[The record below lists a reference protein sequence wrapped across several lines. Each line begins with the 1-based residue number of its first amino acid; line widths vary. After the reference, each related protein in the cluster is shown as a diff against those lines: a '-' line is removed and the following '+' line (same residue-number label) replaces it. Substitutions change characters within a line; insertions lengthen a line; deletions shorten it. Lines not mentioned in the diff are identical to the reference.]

1 MIDYQKIG
9 LKSGLEIHQ
18 QLDTHKLFCLC
29 PSVLKQSEP
38 DMIVKRKIKA
48 VTGETGKVDEAAAFE
63 QTREREFE
71 YEFYKDVNC
80 LVELD
85 EEPPHAINHEALK
98 IALQIALLLNCET
111 YPIIQVMRKTVID
124 GSNTSGF
131 QRTVLIA
138 HNGFIE
144 TSQGKVGIDY
154 IMLEEDAARPFTKNT
169 RGNIGD
175 TNNKNDNKNNNQ
187 ENELDD
193 ELIEK
198 GNVKTYR
205 LDRLGIPLVEIATA
219 ADLHSAEQIKEAA
232 MKIGEILRACKVK
245 RGIGTIRQDVNVSVK
260 GSERVEIKG
269 FQDPKM
275 MVKTIDLE
283 IERQQKCIKD
293 NSCKKEVRRANPDG
307 TTTFLRP
314 MPGAARMYPETDLS
328 LIEISNDF
336 VKEIKKGLPR
346 LKEEISLELKEQ
358 GLNPELTKLILAER
372 RLDDFKALI
381 ELADKPNL
389 AAKLLVLLPKEIA
402 SHEKISMEEVN
413 KKISID
419 LIEIIFQEIIKNQ
432 IPENSAKSIMVEVI
446 HGKDINEL
454 LKQASSLS
462 SPEYI
467 ESYIQEIIKTKPG
480 LSMNA
485 YMGLVMAKFRGKVD
499 AGKVS
504 DILKKYIN

>member
-48 VTGETGKVDEAAAFE
+48 VTGETGKIDEAAAFE
-63 QTREREFE
+63 QAREREFE
-71 YEFYKDVNC
+71 YEFYKDANC

-85 EEPPHAINHEALK
+85 ESPPHTINHEALK
-98 IALQIALLLNCET
+98 IALQIALLLNCEM
-111 YPIIQVMRKTVID
+111 YPIVQVMRKTVID

-154 IMLEEDAARPFTKNT
+154 VMLEEDAARPAQAAVSSE
-169 RGNIGD
+169 GV
-175 TNNKNDNKNNNQ
+175 
-187 ENELDD
+187 D
-193 ELIEK
+193 EPGFESSK
-198 GNVKTYR
+198 RYK

-245 RGIGTIRQDVNVSVK
+245 RGIGTIRQDVNVSIK

-275 MVKTIDLE
+275 MIRTIDLE
-283 IERQQKCIKD
+283 IERQQKCIKEK
-293 NSCKKEVRRANPDG
+293 SCKKEVRKANPDG
-307 TTTFLRP
+307 TTIFLRP

-328 LIEISNDF
+328 LIEISNEF
-336 VKEIKKGLPR
+336 IKEIKKELPR

-358 GLNPELTKLILAER
+358 GLNPELTKLILAENK
-372 RLDDFKALI
+372 LEEFKAL
-381 ELADKPNL
+381 LQTADKPNL
-389 AAKLLVLLPKEIA
+389 AAKLLVLLPKEIS
-402 SHEKISMEEVN
+402 SHEKIPMEEVN
-413 KKISID
+413 EKINID
-419 LIEIIFQEIIKNQ
+419 VIETVFQEIVKGKVPESAAKQ
-432 IPENSAKSIMVEVI
+432 IMIDII
-446 HGKDINEL
+446 HGKNL
-454 LKQASSLS
+454 NN
-462 SPEYI
+462 
-467 ESYIQEIIKTKPG
+467 IIKEMVSQSSSSENIENDVQDIIKSKSG
-480 LSMNA
+480 LTLNA

-499 AGKVS
+499 AGKVME
-504 DILKKYIN
+504 ILKKYVKS